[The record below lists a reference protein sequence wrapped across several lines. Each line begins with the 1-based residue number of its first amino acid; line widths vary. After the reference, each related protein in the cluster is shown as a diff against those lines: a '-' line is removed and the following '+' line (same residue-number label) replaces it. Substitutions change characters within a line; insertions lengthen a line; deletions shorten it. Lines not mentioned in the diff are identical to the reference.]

1 MRKTVFILC
10 VCCFIT
16 CRPSKSEKP
25 LKLQREHFLKAYVE
39 ILLLQQNCANQTA
52 VIQDSTKKIL
62 ETHQLTQQHIEK
74 IITYYDEKPK
84 RWNRFFN
91 KALELL
97 ETNYRFVPSQQDSLP
112 KARVLINKSSGA
124 VRR

>member
-1 MRKTVFILC
+1 MRKLAFILC

-16 CRPSKSEKP
+16 CRSSKLDKPSKS
-25 LKLQREHFLKAYVE
+25 QREHYLKAYVE
-39 ILLLQQNCANQTA
+39 ILLLQKNFANQTA
-52 VIQDSTKKIL
+52 VIQDSTEKIL
-62 ETHQLTQQHIEK
+62 ETHQLTQLNIDK
-74 IITYYDEKPK
+74 IVAYYDEKPK

-97 ETNYRFVPSQQDSLP
+97 ETDYHSVPSQQDPLP